1 MILRP
6 PRSTRTDTL
15 FPYTTLFR
23 SQQLAPGPPGAVIGH
38 RRGDQV
44 LVHGE
49 RQRCRRA
56 VPGETAQEGADLAV
70 AGATTAEVRRD
81 LRREY
86 LGGAQRAVVLRHEGI
101 VGIVRGG
108 AGGEAGA
115 ELAEHG
121 VEVDVAGHGH
131 SSSSVAGGV
140 GRMIGAPTRCINFTK

>member
-86 LGGAQRAVVLRHEGI
+86 LGRPEERRVGTEG
-101 VGIVRGG
+101 VSKCRYGW
-108 AGGEAGA
+108 
-115 ELAEHG
+115 
-121 VEVDVAGHGH
+121 
-131 SSSSVAGGV
+131 
-140 GRMIGAPTRCINFTK
+140 APYR

>member
-1 MILRP
+1 MLRRP

-15 FPYTTLFR
+15 VPYTTLFR
-23 SQQLAPGPPGAVIGH
+23 SH

-115 ELAEHG
+115 EPAETG
-121 VEVDVAGHGH
+121 VEGRPEGRR
-131 SSSSVAGGV
+131 V
-140 GRMIGAPTRCINFTK
+140 GNEWDR

>member
-1 MILRP
+1 MFISLEHVFIVFFFN
-6 PRSTRTDTL
+6 DT
-15 FPYTTLFR
+15 
-23 SQQLAPGPPGAVIGH
+23 
-38 RRGDQV
+38 
-44 LVHGE
+44 
-49 RQRCRRA
+49 
-56 VPGETAQEGADLAV
+56 
-70 AGATTAEVRRD
+70 ATTEIYTYGHTLALHDALPISAEVRRD